1 VILVDTSVW
10 IEHIRSPHTLLLS
23 QLNDGAVLAHPFVI
37 GEVALSHVR
46 SRAAVLRELRD
57 LSAAPVA
64 SPEEVLDL
72 IERHRLFG
80 IGIGYVDA
88 HLLASAKLM
97 GGLALW
103 TYDAHL
109 HTAAQKIGLPT
120 GPWR

>member
-10 IEHIRSPHTLLLS
+10 IEHIRSANTLLSSKLG
-23 QLNDGAVLAHPFVI
+23 DGAVLAHPFVI
-37 GEVALSHVR
+37 GEVALGHVR
-46 SRAAVLRELRD
+46 SREAVLRELHD
-57 LSAAPVA
+57 LPAAPVA
-64 SPEEVLDL
+64 SSDEVLEL

-97 GGLALW
+97 GGVPLW

-109 HTAAQKIGLPT
+109 RAAAQKVGLPA
-120 GPWR
+120 GP

>member
-23 QLNDGAVLAHPFVI
+23 QLHDEAVLAHPFVI
-37 GEVALSHVR
+37 GQVALGHIR
-46 SRAAVLRELRD
+46 TREAVLRELRD
-57 LSAAPVA
+57 LPAAPVA
-64 SPEEVLDL
+64 GPDEVLDL

-80 IGIGYVDA
+80 IGIGYVDS

-109 HTAAQKIGLPT
+109 RAAAQKIGLPA
-120 GPWR
+120 GPLR